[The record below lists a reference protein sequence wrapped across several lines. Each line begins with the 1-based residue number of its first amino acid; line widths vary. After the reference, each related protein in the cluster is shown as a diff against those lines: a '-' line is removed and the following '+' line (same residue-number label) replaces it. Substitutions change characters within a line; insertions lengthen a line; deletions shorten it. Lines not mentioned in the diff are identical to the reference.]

1 MLNRGPHRFDV
12 KFLKYTELEDD
23 LLYFTEE
30 HLQEVPLE
38 ELQHLEGPQQAV
50 VDQHHHLYLPTQRFT
65 RITAIRWVVEDSHC
79 MYSSC
84 LWCI

>member
-1 MLNRGPHRFDV
+1 MLNRGSHR
-12 KFLKYTELEDD
+12 FLKYTELEDD

-50 VDQHHHLYLPTQRFT
+50 VDQHHHLYLPTQMFT
-65 RITAIRWVVEDSHC
+65 RITAIR
-79 MYSSC
+79 
-84 LWCI
+84 